1 MAQATINAR
10 LNATVKERG
19 DKVLRDNGISTTEA
33 IRGLWSTM
41 ARTREVPSFLAQE
54 CKRDEAAERRRK
66 REVARGLVGDE
77 HTDLGHELA
86 EILDAGVFIAH
97 DGELVGD
104 EGVVHD
110 VYFLVEFGFHC
121 FDLRK
126 NIF

>member
-54 CKRDEAAERRRK
+54 
-66 REVARGLVGDE
+66 
-77 HTDLGHELA
+77 
-86 EILDAGVFIAH
+86 
-97 DGELVGD
+97 
-104 EGVVHD
+104 
-110 VYFLVEFGFHC
+110 
-121 FDLRK
+121 
-126 NIF
+126 

>member
-41 ARTREVPSFLAQE
+41 ARTREVPSFLTQE

-66 REVARGLVGDE
+66 REVARGLVGLAAEGMALGDDE
-77 HTDLGHELA
+77 LS
-86 EILDAGVFIAH
+86 
-97 DGELVGD
+97 
-104 EGVVHD
+104 
-110 VYFLVEFGFHC
+110 
-121 FDLRK
+121 DLR
-126 NIF
+126 FQATLSRYEALS